1 MPVVHPYHRSE
12 LLDISLRIVG
22 TVDFPLRVVELNLFC
37 TFKSKNRFHDYSFYE
52 TAHGDSGEHFY
63 K

>member
-22 TVDFPLRVVELNLFC
+22 TVL
-37 TFKSKNRFHDYSFYE
+37 KN
-52 TAHGDSGEHFY
+52 HGGSNFALDIEY
-63 K
+63 Q